1 MLIRLQY
8 QRAPLRPS
16 QACPDFGYRSLQDAR
31 ASQCDSNPL
40 QQHLFSIDQA
50 RSELTQAETRL
61 QGAEGELEV
70 AQRALGPTAAED
82 AQVLTATAAL
92 ERVQSAA

>member
-1 MLIRLQY
+1 MLNSL
-8 QRAPLRPS
+8 S
-16 QACPDFGYRSLQDAR
+16 QARSGFGYPSLQDAR
-31 ASQCDSNPL
+31 VSQYDSNPL
-40 QQHLFSIDQA
+40 QQRLFSTDQT
-50 RSELTQAETRL
+50 RSELTQAEVRL

-82 AQVLTATAAL
+82 VQVLAATAAL